1 MGHCTY
7 SGASTLTRPVRV
19 FVLVLVIALALPVS
33 AQAWIPNDKGISG
46 QGWQADQWNFLPGTG
61 VDAPRAWDNLFR
73 AGRPGGKGVKIA
85 VLDSGVAYAKRG
97 RFKKSPELKSIRFA
111 KGYDFCA
118 RTGTGFSACEG
129 RDPYPNDDYGH
140 GTHVA
145 STIAQTTGNGVGLTG
160 LAYGAT
166 IIPVKVLNS
175 RGEGDEDTIAAGI
188 RFAVK
193 AGAQIINLSF
203 EFGES
208 TTSANQIPLIASA
221 VRYARSKNVTIVA
234 ASGNTR
240 SARVGYPA
248 ALPGV
253 ISVGAVTERGC
264 RAIYSN
270 YGPGLDLVAPGGGKD
285 ASMPDQPHCLPNGP
299 DGRSI
304 LQLTLKNKVKQTF
317 GYPDDYF
324 GTSMATPH
332 VSATAALI
340 IASGVLGPKPTPD
353 EIEAHLKA
361 TARDLGTPGP
371 DEHYGAGMVDAGAAT
386 TPAA

>member
-1 MGHCTY
+1 M
-7 SGASTLTRPVRV
+7 RPVRT
-19 FVLVLVIALALPVS
+19 FLALAFLALILPAS
-33 AQAWIPNDKGISG
+33 AHAWIPDDRGISG
-46 QGWQADQWNFLPGTG
+46 LGWQADQWNFLPGTG
-61 VDAPRAWDNLFR
+61 VDAPRAWDNLFA

-97 RFKKSPELKSIRFA
+97 RFKRSPELKSIRFA

-118 RTGTGFSACEG
+118 RAGTGFSACEG

-140 GTHVA
+140 GTHVT
-145 STIAQTTGNGVGLTG
+145 STIAETTGNGLGLTG

-175 RGEGDEDTIAAGI
+175 RGEGDEETIAAGI

-193 AGAQIINLSF
+193 QGAQIINLSF

-208 TTSANQIPLIASA
+208 TTSASQIPLIASA
-221 VRYARSKNVTIVA
+221 VRHARSKNVTIVA
-234 ASGNTR
+234 ASGNTKLT
-240 SARVGYPA
+240 RVGYPA

-264 RAIYSN
+264 LAVYSN
-270 YGPGLDLVAPGGGKD
+270 TGPGLDLVAPGGGKD
-285 ASMPDQPHCLPNGP
+285 APLVGEPNCLPDGP
-299 DGRSI
+299 AGRPI
-304 LQLTLKNKVKQTF
+304 FQLTFTSKLKQTF

-340 IASGVLGPKPTPD
+340 IASGVLGPNPTPD
-353 EIEAHLKA
+353 QIEAHLKA
-361 TARDLGTPGP
+361 TARDLGAPGH
-371 DEHYGAGMVDAGAAT
+371 DDTYGAGIVDAGAAT
-386 TPAA
+386 TPVA